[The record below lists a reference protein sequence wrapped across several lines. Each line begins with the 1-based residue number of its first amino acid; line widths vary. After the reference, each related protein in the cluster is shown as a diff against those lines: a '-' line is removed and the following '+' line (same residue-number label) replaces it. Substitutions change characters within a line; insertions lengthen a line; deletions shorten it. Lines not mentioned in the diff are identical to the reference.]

1 MCYIF
6 NSVIFSSQ
14 SLLDSHITA
23 TFCLSVSQDVGVKYD
38 VISARSCARGVTA
51 QNVFRMTAPFR
62 NMVKIYGIGGLG
74 MTTMAPNAVLMKAV
88 MDARQQLAD
97 GKITERE
104 FSRKLKESDF
114 GMIRSYGANPFS
126 RNYAQ
131 FIDNAANPRR
141 VCRKMGVER
150 NVPALREVGGRT
162 AERLAQLTTHF
173 YKHFGFALK
182 RK

>member
-1 MCYIF
+1 M
-6 NSVIFSSQ
+6 
-14 SLLDSHITA
+14 
-23 TFCLSVSQDVGVKYD
+23 LSNFAFSQDEGVEYD

-97 GKITERE
+97 GKITDTE
-104 FSRKLKESDF
+104 FNRKLKESDF
-114 GMIRSYGANPFS
+114 GMIRSYGTNPFS

-131 FIDNAANPRR
+131 FIDNAADPRR
-141 VCRKMGVER
+141 VCRRMGVDN
-150 NVPALREVGGRT
+150 NVPALLKVGGR
-162 AERLAQLTTHF
+162 AVGRVAQLTTQV
-173 YKHFGFALK
+173 YKNVGFALK
-182 RK
+182 RKFL